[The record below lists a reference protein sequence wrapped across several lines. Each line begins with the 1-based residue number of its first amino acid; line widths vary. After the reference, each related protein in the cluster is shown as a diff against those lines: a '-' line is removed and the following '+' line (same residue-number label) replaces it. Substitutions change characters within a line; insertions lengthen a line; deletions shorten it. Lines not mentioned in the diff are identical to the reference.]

1 MKNGEKIIM
10 NKNYQKKKIGTN
22 FNVLTAEQAEEIA
35 SFILGEKNLSE
46 Q

>member
-1 MKNGEKIIM
+1 MGKKIIT
-10 NKNYQKKKIGTN
+10 NKNYQKKKTGTN